1 MSITNENPS
10 LSTGPESP
18 LPKFLKDFMTK
29 NRGRTAFLEHEVK
42 GLFKEMGFAVPRGR
56 FFPKGE
62 VIFPLTD
69 LAFPLVA
76 KVSSSKVTSKSN
88 VGGVKIGIKDRDELG
103 RAIHELMLIEAA
115 EGVLVEEM
123 APQGV
128 EVIVGGV
135 IDNQFGPVVMFG
147 LGGMF
152 VELFRDVAFGL
163 APLTPGDA
171 LWLIQQT
178 KGHSLLEGYRGK
190 PPLDITALIHII
202 VAVSEIMA
210 TGVIK
215 EIDLNPVALYPKG
228 SLILDGKMAAMR

>member
-1 MSITNENPS
+1 MTNQNPS
-10 LSTGPESP
+10 PSIGSEKP
-18 LPKFLKDFMTK
+18 LLKVLNNFMNK
-29 NRGRTAFLEHEVK
+29 NRGKGTFLEREAK
-42 GLFKEMGFAVPRGR
+42 GLFKEMGLAVPKGSFIAR
-56 FFPKGE
+56 GE
-62 VIFPLTD
+62 VIQPLTD

-76 KVSSSKVTSKSN
+76 KVSSSKITSKSD
-88 VGGVKIGIKDRDELG
+88 VGGVKVGIKDKVELS
-103 RAIHELMLIEAA
+103 RAIHELMLIENA

-147 LGGMF
+147 LGGVF

-163 APLTPGDA
+163 APLLPGDA

-178 KGHSLLEGYRGK
+178 KGHRLLDGYRGK
-190 PPLDITALIHII
+190 PPLDITALIRII
-202 VAVSEIMA
+202 SVVSEIMA
-210 TGVIK
+210 TRVVK

-228 SLILDGKMAAMR
+228 SLILDAKMAAIT